1 MSRARDPEAEGAP
14 GATPEAG
21 GGARTLTLDPRGQA
35 APAATLTLEPALA
48 PAPARGEPAAPA
60 AAAPASPADAVTAT
74 VAAATAVATPAG
86 PPLKSARAEAPV
98 VDPAHY
104 QFLGEVARGGIG
116 RVLRARDLRLGREV
130 AIKELLGGAERARF
144 RREAELTAR
153 LQHPAIVPV
162 YEAGR
167 WPSGE
172 PFYAM
177 KLVAGAPLAARLDAA
192 NTLSERLALLPHLIA
207 VADAIA
213 YAHGQGVIHRDLKPS
228 NILIGDFGET
238 VVIDW
243 GLAKHVSEPDLPQQA
258 GPSQAPDATVAGA
271 VLGTPPYMSPEQA
284 RGEPARESSDVYAL
298 GAILYH
304 LLARRAPYEGPS
316 AADVLA
322 DVVAEPPPAL
332 EEVAPDAPADLC
344 AVVNKAMARDAAARY
359 PSARELSADLRRFQT
374 GGLVSAHRYGTLARV
389 RRWVARHQRVVQVAT
404 VLVLA
409 LLVVGV
415 LGLRGVLRE
424 RARAERRSIEAQAQR
439 QAVHLMRARAVLA
452 EDPTRALVE
461 LGASGAARWEPRSV
475 QEIGALAIDA
485 GTARARLA
493 TPGADVAAL
502 SPDGRHLALGTSE
515 GLVRIAALGRAPR
528 VLATFAAHTGHT
540 RALRWLDDGRLASG
554 GDDGAVRVWS
564 TAGNRL
570 AQLTQQDRVVTRL
583 VLSPDRRLLAAG
595 GGAHQ
600 PEVIVL
606 EAALAGRGGVRV
618 LEGNQ
623 AWVSDL
629 AFSPDGRVVAA
640 GADDGAVWLWD
651 VATGAGH
658 RLGHHATNIERL
670 AFSPDGHWLATGGD
684 DQTARL
690 WPLPAGEPRTL
701 GGHGDWVN
709 WVLWL
714 PNNQLI
720 TAAGDGS
727 LRRWNPAGGDPLL
740 LRGHIGTIW
749 DVALAPDGHTLAS
762 AGKDRTLRLWDL
774 ERGAALATLRG
785 HTGQVKGVA
794 FTPAGEPVS
803 VDLDG
808 ELRVW
813 DHGGGH
819 REWPAHDGLV
829 SAVASAHGR
838 IVSAGRDG
846 RVRAWDGATPGAL
859 LHQHAAWVVS
869 LALSQDGRVLAS
881 ADNTGV
887 LLVST
892 APGAAPREL
901 HPGGIPAPLALS
913 SDGRWLVGG
922 GMKPFVLD
930 TGTGSLTQ
938 LPPSDTEINRVLVA
952 PAGDRAVLSA
962 RGRVQLVTL
971 ASGAIEQ
978 LPSVGV
984 ARALAWTRDGRLAI
998 AAEAL
1003 SIWEAGKLRQL
1014 DASARGVSEL
1024 SLSSDGRELVGVGGE
1039 HAMAWPLSG
1048 GPGRELATPSGH
1060 DPNPSDQGDYL
1071 VTYDQDGRV
1080 RVQRARDGA
1089 LAVHAVAPGGFP
1101 VVVVDPHQH
1110 TLVVGDLDGRVHVLA
1125 LDDAA
1130 FVPGAPD
1137 ALLRWLPRR

>member
-1 MSRARDPEAEGAP
+1 MSRARDPGAEGAP

-21 GGARTLTLDPRGQA
+21 GGARTLTLDPRGQP
-35 APAATLTLEPALA
+35 APAATLTLEPT
-48 PAPARGEPAAPA
+48 PTPVPTPAR
-60 AAAPASPADAVTAT
+60 AAAPGEAAAQLAAAVASPADGEAVAAT
-74 VAAATAVATPAG
+74 VAAAPAVATPAG

-98 VDPAHY
+98 VDPSHY

-192 NTLSERLALLPHLIA
+192 HTLSERLALLPHLIA

-640 GADDGAVWLWD
+640 GADD
-651 VATGAGH
+651 
-658 RLGHHATNIERL
+658 
-670 AFSPDGHWLATGGD
+670 
-684 DQTARL
+684 
-690 WPLPAGEPRTL
+690 
-701 GGHGDWVN
+701 
-709 WVLWL
+709 
-714 PNNQLI
+714 
-720 TAAGDGS
+720 
-727 LRRWNPAGGDPLL
+727 
-740 LRGHIGTIW
+740 
-749 DVALAPDGHTLAS
+749 
-762 AGKDRTLRLWDL
+762 
-774 ERGAALATLRG
+774 
-785 HTGQVKGVA
+785 
-794 FTPAGEPVS
+794 
-803 VDLDG
+803 
-808 ELRVW
+808 
-813 DHGGGH
+813 
-819 REWPAHDGLV
+819 
-829 SAVASAHGR
+829 
-838 IVSAGRDG
+838 
-846 RVRAWDGATPGAL
+846 
-859 LHQHAAWVVS
+859 
-869 LALSQDGRVLAS
+869 
-881 ADNTGV
+881 
-887 LLVST
+887 
-892 APGAAPREL
+892 
-901 HPGGIPAPLALS
+901 
-913 SDGRWLVGG
+913 
-922 GMKPFVLD
+922 
-930 TGTGSLTQ
+930 
-938 LPPSDTEINRVLVA
+938 
-952 PAGDRAVLSA
+952 
-962 RGRVQLVTL
+962 
-971 ASGAIEQ
+971 
-978 LPSVGV
+978 
-984 ARALAWTRDGRLAI
+984 
-998 AAEAL
+998 
-1003 SIWEAGKLRQL
+1003 
-1014 DASARGVSEL
+1014 
-1024 SLSSDGRELVGVGGE
+1024 
-1039 HAMAWPLSG
+1039 
-1048 GPGRELATPSGH
+1048 
-1060 DPNPSDQGDYL
+1060 
-1071 VTYDQDGRV
+1071 
-1080 RVQRARDGA
+1080 
-1089 LAVHAVAPGGFP
+1089 
-1101 VVVVDPHQH
+1101 
-1110 TLVVGDLDGRVHVLA
+1110 
-1125 LDDAA
+1125 
-1130 FVPGAPD
+1130 
-1137 ALLRWLPRR
+1137 